1 MPPDRLRNLEY
12 LPEPEDPRMLTA
24 IDPDAPGYAPS
35 AYGAT
40 LNEAEAWRNATVD
53 TLRRSKP
60 RPWGLLVALCMVSLL
75 ILAYPQMTVFFAD
88 ALTPDS
94 EWAYENTNIYA
105 LQDEYGLTGED
116 VRVCIVDTGF
126 ESEHPGLKDANLVG
140 YRDFVGNDNSI
151 VQDLSLIHI

>member
-1 MPPDRLRNLEY
+1 
-12 LPEPEDPRMLTA
+12 MLLV
-24 IDPDAPGYAPS
+24 
-35 AYGAT
+35 T
-40 LNEAEAWRNATVD
+40 LLQPTVQLSNEAEAWRNATVD

-60 RPWGLLVALCMVSLL
+60 RPWGLLVALYMVSLL

-105 LQDEYGLTGED
+105 LQDEYALTGEG

-126 ESEHPGLKDANLVG
+126 ESEHPAKGCKPGRV
-140 YRDFVGNDNSI
+140 S
-151 VQDLSLIHI
+151 